1 MGGMAI
7 AGAGLGVLGNMVS
20 TTGQLFGDKGE
31 MKFPWKWDELGK
43 SVMGSLATAEAN
55 KKSGDVALNEYITR
69 YLANYAPTKTYTDQ
83 EVGAI
88 TEFYNGQM
96 ANQLA
101 QLRARQK
108 AAGLDAA
115 NLYSNRALRSV
126 NQGLVGT
133 PGSGSSYAN
142 RMQIGAMVPYQV
154 EAALADANLARGDL
168 GYLTQNRLGLAG
180 RRQNMLNSLAG
191 YGLVPE
197 QTRQQFYGN
206 YLNNLGALEN
216 LFNSGTY
223 SQYNP
228 STTEI
233 IGSSFERAG
242 SSLMGAA
249 GAGGGGAPAG
259 TNQSNIQLGPPQ
271 SQRPYAE
278 YTGAWSPITGYASP
292 SIWGSPSTTSGTP
305 GGFGTDWPVNG
316 AGWGY

>member
-1 MGGMAI
+1 
-7 AGAGLGVLGNMVS
+7 MVS

-31 MKFPWKWDELGK
+31 MEFPWKWPELGK
-43 SVMGSLATAEAN
+43 SVTGSLTTANAN

-83 EVGAI
+83 EVGAV
-88 TEFYNGQM
+88 TEFYNGQIE
-96 ANQLA
+96 NQLA

-133 PGSGSSYAN
+133 PGAGSSYGN
-142 RMQIGAMVPYQV
+142 RLQIGAMVPYQV
-154 EAALADANLARGDL
+154 EANLADANQERADF

-197 QTRQQFYGN
+197 QTRQQFYAN

-233 IGSSFERAG
+233 IGSSLQQAG
-242 SSLMGAA
+242 STLM
-249 GAGGGGAPAG
+249 GGGGASTP

-271 SQRPYAE
+271 SSRPYAE
-278 YTGAWSPITGYASP
+278 YAGTWSPTTGYASP
-292 SIWGSPSTTSGTP
+292 SLWGSSGPVTSGAP
-305 GGFGTDWPVNG
+305 GGSRPADWW
-316 AGWGY
+316 GWGGGSLAPATSSGGWGWGS